1 MFRFNSNAVKLFLI
15 CIFKGFVITIVSIAI
30 AFAIVSVK
38 FYNDKFSLV
47 FARFFSFAFP
57 LAFFAVYPAPPY
69 TYLASLTDSNDAFDT
84 SGIVQLDSDY
94 SFTID
99 NTQSYADIPVT
110 TEKGTPLS

>member
-1 MFRFNSNAVKLFLI
+1 MKNTITTINNNTENKGEIKMKKKRTGKFR
-15 CIFKGFVITIVSIAI
+15 
-30 AFAIVSVK
+30 
-38 FYNDKFSLV
+38 
-47 FARFFSFAFP
+47 R
-57 LAFFAVYPAPPY
+57 
-69 TYLASLTDSNDAFDT
+69 ASLTDSNDAFDT